1 MDGVIFSHFLGT
13 PVWMWAAFV
22 GLVGFLLALDLGV
35 LSRGR
40 QEIGAAQSLKL
51 AGFYFVLAMAFGG
64 WIWFERGAESGMA
77 YLTGFFVEWSLSLD
91 NVFAI
96 SMIFTY
102 FAVPRKFQHRVL
114 FWGIVGVVVMR
125 GVMIAAGAALVAQF
139 QWTLYV
145 FGAFLF
151 ATGVK
156 MLLMAD
162 QEGSLAGNPVL
173 GFLNKHIR
181 VTDEIDGERF
191 FVRRPDPVTGRPVN
205 WATPL
210 FLCLVLVEAV
220 DMVFAVDSVPAIFA
234 ITTDPYLV
242 YTSNIFAILGLRSLY
257 FALAAMIHRFR
268 YLKYALA
275 AILLLVGTKIFLVG
289 FGVKVPAALSLSATA
304 GLIAAG
310 IGYSLWRTSGTP
322 QVTPA
327 AASSGRSP

>member
-1 MDGVIFSHFLGT
+1 
-13 PVWMWAAFV
+13 
-22 GLVGFLLALDLGV
+22 
-35 LSRGR
+35 
-40 QEIGAAQSLKL
+40 
-51 AGFYFVLAMAFGG
+51 MAFGG
-64 WIWFERGAESGMA
+64 WIWLERGPESGMA

-102 FAVPRKFQHRVL
+102 FAVPRMYQHRVL

-139 QWTLYV
+139 QWILYV

-156 MLLMAD
+156 MLVMAD
-162 QEGSLAGNPVL
+162 REGSLSDNPVL
-173 GFLNKHIR
+173 RFLRKRMR
-181 VTDEIDGERF
+181 VSDELDGERF
-191 FVRRPDPVTGRPVN
+191 FVTRPDPATGKAVRF
-205 WATPL
+205 ATPL

-220 DMVFAVDSVPAIFA
+220 DLIFAVDSVPAIFA

-289 FGVKVPAALSLSATA
+289 FGVKIPAAISLSATA

-310 IGYSLWRTSGTP
+310 IAYSLWRTSGEADTK
-322 QVTPA
+322 PA
-327 AASSGRSP
+327 AASSGR